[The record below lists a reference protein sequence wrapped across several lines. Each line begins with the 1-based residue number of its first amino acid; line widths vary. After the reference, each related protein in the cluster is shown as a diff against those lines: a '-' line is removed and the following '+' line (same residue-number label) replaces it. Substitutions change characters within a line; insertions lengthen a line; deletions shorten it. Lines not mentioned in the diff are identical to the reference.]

1 MVLLEGL
8 GELAVPVPNALPFA
22 SIMCYGL
29 GAVMDSGLVGLTL
42 EGAQDTRYE
51 GKEATFRGVVPMV
64 NERLSRIAPAVRG
77 TAQTL
82 HVDLRDSVHGVE
94 DKIPCLGLLRSCH
107 PPPSPPAPPEWLWR

>member
-1 MVLLEGL
+1 
-8 GELAVPVPNALPFA
+8 
-22 SIMCYGL
+22 MCYGP

-82 HVDLRDSVHGVE
+82 HVDLRDSVHLVEDKMRDSVHWVE